1 MKGFGMVRDSKEEG
15 LAMELFDC
23 IAGDKELSKDVLKAA
38 VYSILHIDSE
48 ENSHPKIA
56 SSDISKRFHVFCLNK
71 MLQSTASR
79 NKKQVS
85 SQSNTSFTKTNPP
98 NLLAVNTQ
106 AVNTELGKKQ
116 RAESR
121 RNDHSEDHGSSQGA
135 AHEKCIA
142 LYNLSKQP
150 KKQADRTNE
159 EVEYERAKDELTFA
173 PVVHR

>member
-1 MKGFGMVRDSKEEG
+1 MKSFGMVRDLKEEE

-23 IAGDKELSKDVLKAA
+23 IAEDKELCKDVFKAT
-38 VYSILHIDSE
+38 VYSILRIDSE

-56 SSDISKRFHVFCLNK
+56 SSEISKRFHVFYLNK

-79 NKKQVS
+79 NKKQIS
-85 SQSNTSFTKTNPP
+85 SQSNTSFTKTNPS
-98 NLLAVNTQ
+98 NLLTVNTQ
-106 AVNTELGKKQ
+106 TSNTDLNRKLQPGSK
-116 RAESR
+116 
-121 RNDHSEDHGSSQGA
+121 RNDHSQDQTSSQNTG
-135 AHEKCIA
+135 HEKCLS

-150 KKQADRTNE
+150 KNQAGRSNE